1 MGMNDAEMDFADL
14 QARHGDWADFGRL
27 CRAPVGWRA
36 LIERTFDEIAA
47 VVRPTGRRVRVGGV
61 HEDDAAG
68 ALGIVVD
75 LLALDEADA
84 GRVIAILRDARLRS
98 RAVCAVCGAR
108 GRAMLL
114 PGVGSSR
121 RSPRCDAHPTRSGV
135 RAPDQKIA
143 SWYVRHGVVYDR
155 FYDPETDGFT
165 DVEAVGMPV
174 EIRQDLDRLERGL
187 DDRDRDDDR
196 AS

>member
-1 MGMNDAEMDFADL
+1 
-14 QARHGDWADFGRL
+14 
-27 CRAPVGWRA
+27 
-36 LIERTFDEIAA
+36 
-47 VVRPTGRRVRVGGV
+47 
-61 HEDDAAG
+61 
-68 ALGIVVD
+68 
-75 LLALDEADA
+75 
-84 GRVIAILRDARLRS
+84 
-98 RAVCAVCGAR
+98 
-108 GRAMLL
+108 MLL
-114 PGVGSSR
+114 LESGSSR

-143 SWYVRHGVVYDR
+143 SWFVREGVVYDR